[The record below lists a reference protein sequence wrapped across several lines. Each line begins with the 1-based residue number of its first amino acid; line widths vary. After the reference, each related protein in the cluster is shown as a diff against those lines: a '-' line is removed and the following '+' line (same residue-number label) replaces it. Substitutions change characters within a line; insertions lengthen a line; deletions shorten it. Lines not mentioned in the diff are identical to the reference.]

1 MTIAFSIETSCDETS
16 VAIVNDLGKIIS
28 QITFN
33 QLEHK
38 KFGGVVPEIA
48 SRAHLQIL
56 QKIIPS
62 CFKKTNLNISD
73 IDLFCAT
80 SGPGLIGGLL
90 VGTTVAK
97 SMAIGTGKPFYPI
110 NHLEGHLISP
120 AFNNELKFPNLSLL
134 LTGGHTQIYL
144 VKEPNNYELLGET
157 IDDAIGES
165 FDKVAKLL
173 GLSYPGGPEIEK
185 LALNGNLNTFVL
197 PHPLKNK
204 KNINFSFSGIK
215 TAVSLI
221 VKKQKIIDQKF
232 KENISASFQNKIIEI
247 LSTKIE
253 KVLEILEEKKINIY
267 EIAIVGGVA
276 ANKAIRNSFSSTL
289 NLNKLNFIYPPIE
302 LCGDNAAMIALACQ
316 HKYKNNVNP
325 NNLFKANPRLS
336 IDEMNFS

>member
-1 MTIAFSIETSCDETS
+1 MTIIFSIEASCDETS

-62 CFKKTNLNISD
+62 CFEKANLNITD

-80 SGPGLIGGLL
+80 CGPGLIGGLL

-120 AFNNELKFPNLSLL
+120 AFNNELKFPSLILL
-134 LTGGHTQIYL
+134 LTGGHTQLYL
-144 VKEPNNYELLGET
+144 TKKPNNYELLGET

-165 FDKVAKLL
+165 FDKVAKLI
-173 GLSYPGGPEIEK
+173 GLPYPGGPEIEK
-185 LALNGNLNTFVL
+185 LALKGNSNTYIL

-221 VKKQKIIDQKF
+221 VKKQKIIDRKF
-232 KENISASFQNKIIEI
+232 KENIAASFQNKIIEI
-247 LSTKIE
+247 IIAKVE
-253 KVLEILEEKKINIY
+253 KTLKTLQEKRVNISD
-267 EIAIVGGVA
+267 IAIVGGVA
-276 ANKAIRNSFSSTL
+276 ANKKIRNSFSSIQSL
-289 NLNKLNFIYPPIE
+289 KKYNFIYPPIE

-316 HKYKNNVNP
+316 QKYKDNIQP
-325 NNLFKANPRLS
+325 NTFFKAKPRLS
-336 IDEMNFS
+336 INEMNIL